1 MALFRTGAVKQN
13 TSLEGRMG
21 GNGAIQDAPQP
32 VVAEVIEEVV
42 ITTPETKTAKKKKL
56 WQ

>member
-1 MALFRTGAVKQN
+1 
-13 TSLEGRMG
+13 MG